1 MIRDILKKLAYEYHY
16 LGQTY
21 EYHYLDQTLEEPISF
36 DKVDLALSEIKKE
49 VLGAIP
55 KTISDKVIMGYGNMD
70 SKLEVEARND
80 AITDTR
86 KALEGVFK

>member
-1 MIRDILKKLAYEYHY
+1 MIRDILNELV
-16 LGQTY
+16 
-21 EYHYLDQTLEEPISF
+21 
-36 DKVDLALSEIKKE
+36 DKTTRSRDYPSDAINTALSEIKKE